1 MDKLI
6 ALILAAG
13 EGKRMKSKH
22 AKVIH
27 KICGKPIINRVLE
40 SVKEAGITR
49 TIIVVGHCADEVKKC
64 AGEKYEYV
72 LQEEQLGT
80 GHAVMQAE
88 ELLREIN
95 KEDGGLVFI
104 LYGDTPLISSET
116 IKNVAEFH
124 KNGGYKATIV
134 TSILENPS
142 GYGRI
147 IRDLEGNVIKIVE
160 DADASF
166 SEKNIKEINSG
177 IYCFSIK
184 ELLIALGELSN
195 ENEQS
200 EYYLTD
206 SIEIFLKK
214 NFKVGAY
221 EIKNYQEILGIND
234 RVQLAQVSKII
245 SRRINEKYMM
255 EGVTIID
262 PDSVFIDEGV
272 KIGIDTVIYPGS
284 IIEGETV
291 IGEDC
296 IIGPNSRIVS
306 SIIKNN
312 VEVINSIII
321 ESTVGNNT
329 VIGPFAY
336 IRPEN
341 RIGDNVKIGDFVE
354 LKKSK
359 IGDKTKIPH
368 LAYIGDAVIGRN
380 VNVACGVIT
389 ANYNG
394 KIKSTTLIGNNAFI
408 GCNVTLVAPV
418 KVSDNTYIAA
428 GSTITDD
435 VPEYSLAIARERQ
448 VIKDNWVKK
457 KNMERTE

>member
-147 IRDLEGNVIKIVE
+147 VRHDANIKIVE
-160 DADASF
+160 DKDTN
-166 SEKNIKEINSG
+166 EEQKKIREVNSG
-177 IYCFSIK
+177 IYIFSGK
-184 ELLIALGELSN
+184 FLLENIEKISN
-195 ENEQS
+195 NNAQK

-206 SIEIFLKK
+206 VVAFSQHAGTVLLEDPIE
-214 NFKVGAY
+214 VSGV
-221 EIKNYQEILGIND
+221 ND
-234 RVQLAQVSKII
+234 RIQLAQLESIA
-245 SRRINEKYMM
+245 RQRILESLMLS
-255 EGVTIID
+255 GVTIVD
-262 PDSVFIDEGV
+262 PESTFIGPDVEIGMDSIIHPF
-272 KIGIDTVIYPGS
+272 T
-284 IIEGETV
+284 IIEGRT
-291 IGEDC
+291 
-296 IIGPNSRIVS
+296 IIGQDCD
-306 SIIKNN
+306 
-312 VEVINSIII
+312 
-321 ESTVGNNT
+321 
-329 VIGPFAY
+329 IGPY
-336 IRPEN
+336 SHIVESK
-341 RIGDNVKIGDFVE
+341 IGDNVKVVRSEVEMATIEDNVSVGPYSRLREGTVLKEHVKIGNFVE
-354 LKKSK
+354 TKKSI
-359 IGDKTKIPH
+359 IGSRSKAQH
-368 LAYIGDAVIGRN
+368 LTYLGDATVGNDVNVGAGTITCNYDGRN
-380 VNVACGVIT
+380 KYPTFIDD
-389 ANYNG
+389 
-394 KIKSTTLIGNNAFI
+394 NAFI
-408 GCNVTLVAPV
+408 GSNSSLVAPV
-418 KVSDNTYIAA
+418 KIGKGAIVGA
-428 GSTITDD
+428 GSVITKD
-435 VPEYSLAIARERQ
+435 VPEDSLALGRAMQVNKEGWAKIKREAM
-448 VIKDNWVKK
+448 DNANSKK
-457 KNMERTE
+457 